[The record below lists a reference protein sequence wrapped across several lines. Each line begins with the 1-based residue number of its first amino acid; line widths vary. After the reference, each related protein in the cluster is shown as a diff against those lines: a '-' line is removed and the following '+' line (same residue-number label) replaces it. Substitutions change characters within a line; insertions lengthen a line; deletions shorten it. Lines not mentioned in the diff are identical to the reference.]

1 MTIEERL
8 KDMQPEIFKKLNK
21 IKRNKGKQHTK
32 KKREERVDVK
42 ELMQQRYY
50 RRGRGGAMKQVR

>member
-8 KDMQPEIFKKLNK
+8 KDMQPEVFKRLNK
-21 IKRNKGKQHTK
+21 IKRNRVKQSTK
-32 KKREERVDVK
+32 SGEKINVK

>member
-8 KDMQPEIFKKLNK
+8 KDMQPEVFNSLNK
-21 IKRNKGKQHTK
+21 ARKTESKQRV
-32 KKREERVDVK
+32 KREEKINIK

-50 RRGRGGAMKQVR
+50 KRGRGGAMKQVR

>member
-8 KDMQPEIFKKLNK
+8 KDMQPEVFKRLNK
-21 IKRNKGKQHTK
+21 IKRNRVKQSTK
-32 KKREERVDVK
+32 SEEKINVK

>member
-1 MTIEERL
+1 
-8 KDMQPEIFKKLNK
+8 MQPEVFKRLNK
-21 IKRNKGKQHTK
+21 IKRNRVKQSTK
-32 KKREERVDVK
+32 SEEKINVK

>member
-1 MTIEERL
+1 
-8 KDMQPEIFKKLNK
+8 MQPEVFNSLNK
-21 IKRNKGKQHTK
+21 ARKTESKQRV
-32 KKREERVDVK
+32 KREEKINVK